1 MSAIFEDMFDVK
13 NIDDEKFD
21 RVSRIKAQSHTY
33 NAEIEVD
40 INTEIY
46 PIGSSDTLRIA
57 IASAAD
63 ANEGYQG
70 EAAQPGIIDDYEYAM
85 YGKVYKKMNK
95 TVGTETVASR
105 TIIYVSFGGLL
116 MKLEAQ
122 RSDVDEAIR
131 LDDRLYLLMRKV
143 Y

>member
-1 MSAIFEDMFDVK
+1 MSEISNTIK
-13 NIDDEKFD
+13 KLQILNIIKQNFNTKTQ
-21 RVSRIKAQSHTY
+21 RYLSR
-33 NAEIEVD
+33 
-40 INTEIY
+40 
-46 PIGSSDTLRIA
+46 
-57 IASAAD
+57 
-63 ANEGYQG
+63 
-70 EAAQPGIIDDYEYAM
+70 
-85 YGKVYKKMNK
+85 VYKKMNK

>member
-85 YGKVYKKMNK
+85 YGK
-95 TVGTETVASR
+95 
-105 TIIYVSFGGLL
+105 
-116 MKLEAQ
+116 
-122 RSDVDEAIR
+122 
-131 LDDRLYLLMRKV
+131 
-143 Y
+143 